1 MHLRSS
7 ALHEKAAEFARQRLR
22 VGNRDDFVGRVVEN
36 NEAVRTFLYFFVIE
50 TLLGGCR
57 DGRPHLRI
65 QKLAVNGCAH
75 ESDPVHFVASF
86 EQPERNNSPEGMPD
100 DSGVLIKRAVF
111 LGVVRL
117 LLVAWLV
124 GIRQRRY
131 LDFVSPAFKLRLY
144 PRPEIVLR
152 RRFAAMKQHKTLHA
166 RINVEGK
173 VDFGTLTTAYP
184 VFLGFFYFFRP
195 IERIEV
201 VDEALRIVGDFDI
214 PLKHLLLH
222 DLAVAPLTLTIYHLL
237 VGKHGLVLGAPIY
250 RRLFAVDQACFKK
263 LQEEP
268 LRPFVVRGVAGDDLT
283 RPIE

>member
-1 MHLRSS
+1 MHLHPP
-7 ALHEKAAEFARQRLR
+7 ALHEQAAEFARQRLR
-22 VGNRDDFVGRVVEN
+22 VGNRDDFVVRVVEN
-36 NEAVRTFLYFFVIE
+36 DEAVRTFLYFFVVT
-50 TLLGGCR
+50 TLFGRGSNGC
-57 DGRPHLRI
+57 PHFGI
-65 QKLAVNGCAH
+65 QKLSRNGRAY
-75 ESDPVHFVASF
+75 ESDAVHFVTPF

-111 LGVVRL
+111 LGVVSL

-124 GIRQRRY
+124 GIRQRRD

-173 VDFGTLTTAYP
+173 VDFGSFRAAYP
-184 VFLGFFYFFRP
+184 VFLRLLYLLRP
-195 IERIEV
+195 VEGVEV
-201 VDEALRIVGDFDI
+201 LDEALRIVGYLDI

-222 DLAVAPLTLTIYHLL
+222 DLAVAPLTLTVYHLL
-237 VGKHGLVLGAPIY
+237 VGEHSLVFRTPIDRGLL
-250 RRLFAVDQACFKK
+250 AVNQARFEK

-268 LRPFVVRGVAGDDLT
+268 LRPLVVGGVAGDDLT